1 MSLSAGQHVEE
12 EEGLSI
18 ADPREPRAEAPGRPP
33 FVLRLDRSLFTLPV
47 LAVGRVGDQMVEAIP
62 RVPIVG
68 EGAAEGDLP
77 RVPPRRILHEV
88 VRPDER

>member
-62 RVPIVG
+62 ACRSLERVLPKAIFLASRHVG
-68 EGAAEGDLP
+68 SFMK
-77 RVPPRRILHEV
+77 
-88 VRPDER
+88 